1 MIVAVLNPRTKL
13 LAVLF
18 ACLFAAVG
26 FMFSLYSLSA
36 LRVSA
41 LSFSSSPSSSPAP
54 TSHLGFDRDQY
65 PGDAAMKLLRKDF
78 VFSGYWLGSPPGE
91 KTNTWQGKRELLRS
105 LGYGFLL
112 LFTGPDSGTLKSSA
126 SAREKGTADAKAA
139 ATSARREGF
148 PTGAVVFADI
158 EEGGR
163 LTPNYHAYLRG
174 WSGELRGNGFKPGVY
189 CSGMPV
195 NEGHGVTITTADD
208 IYNDPLIPDFARWVY
223 NDACPPSG
231 GCTVERQAPAPAKSG
246 IRYADVW
253 QFAQSP
259 RRKQYTARCAAK
271 YAPDGNCYAPSD
283 AAHQWFLDLDSATSA
298 DPSGGAK

>member
-1 MIVAVLNPRTKL
+1 MRSLP
-13 LAVLF
+13 VLF
-18 ACLFAAVG
+18 FLAAAVVFG
-26 FMFSLYSLSA
+26 TPGAVGQTY
-36 LRVSA
+36 
-41 LSFSSSPSSSPAP
+41 
-54 TSHLGFDRDQY
+54 LGFDRNQY
-65 PGDAAMKLLRKDF
+65 PGDEAMKLLRRDF
-78 VFSGYWLGSPPGE
+78 VFTGYWLGAPPGE
-91 KTNTWQGKRELLRS
+91 KSSSWQGKRGLLRS

-112 LFTGPDSGTLKSSA
+112 LYGGPDSKELKSPVNA
-126 SAREKGTADAKAA
+126 AEKGTGDAKAA
-139 ATSARREGF
+139 VAAARREGF
-148 PTGAVVFADI
+148 PAGAIIFSDI

-163 LTPNYHAYLRG
+163 LTANYHVYLRA
-174 WSGELRGNGFKPGVY
+174 WADELRRGGLKPGVY

-195 NEGHGVTITTADD
+195 NEGEGVTITTADD

-231 GCTVERQAPAPAKSG
+231 GCSADARPPDPSKSG

-259 RRKQYTARCAAK
+259 RRKQFTARCPAK

-283 AAHQWFLDLDSATSA
+283 AAHRWFLDLNSATSA

>member
-1 MIVAVLNPRTKL
+1 MRNLRCKFFLALFTSVVAVVVST
-13 LAVLF
+13 
-18 ACLFAAVG
+18 
-26 FMFSLYSLSA
+26 FSLRFLSPRSAFALPVSSSLSSSA
-36 LRVSA
+36 PSA
-41 LSFSSSPSSSPAP
+41 L
-54 TSHLGFDRDQY
+54 HLGFDRDQY

-78 VFSGYWLGSPPGE
+78 VFTGYWLGLPPGE
-91 KTNTWQGKRELLRS
+91 KTNTWEGKRELLRS

-112 LFTGPDSGTLKSSA
+112 LFTGPDSATLKTSA
-126 SAREKGTADAKAA
+126 MAREKGTADGKAA
-139 ATSARREGF
+139 AISARRDGF
-148 PTGAVVFADI
+148 PMSAIVFADI

-163 LTPNYHAYLRG
+163 LTPNYHAYLRA
-174 WSGELRGNGFKPGVY
+174 WSDELRRNGLKAGVY

-231 GCTVERQAPAPAKSG
+231 GCSAGPQAMEPAKSG

-259 RRKQYTARCAAK
+259 RRKQYTAKCPAK

-283 AAHQWFLDLDSATSA
+283 AAHRWFLDLDSATSA